1 MATTKT
7 RKGTLLAKAWDVVVC
22 RNNHPC
28 FITTK
33 EIRSGELVSSKAFLA
48 IGEMKQPQEGQAIDD
63 TRCPDCQ
70 EPVFTSADTD
80 LVTINVRRNQ
90 DEEIKDQ
97 GS

>member
-7 RKGTLLAKAWDVVVC
+7 CKGTLLAKAWDVVVC

-33 EIRSGELVSSKAFLA
+33 EIRSGELVSIKAFLA
-48 IGEMKQPQEGQAIDD
+48 IGEMKQPQGNQAMND

-70 EPVFTSADTD
+70 EPVFKGVDTN
-80 LVTINVRRNQ
+80 LATINVRRNQ
-90 DEEIKDQ
+90 DE
-97 GS
+97 